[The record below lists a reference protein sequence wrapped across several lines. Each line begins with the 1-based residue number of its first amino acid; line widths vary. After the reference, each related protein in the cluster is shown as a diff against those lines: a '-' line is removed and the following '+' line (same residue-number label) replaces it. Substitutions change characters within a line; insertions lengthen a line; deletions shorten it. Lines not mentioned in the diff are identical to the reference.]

1 MHSVDPPNLARLTA
15 LFARDANLTFG
26 GGMATAETL
35 RRELVSRRG
44 WVSDFDFRFG
54 YAASR
59 LTPGTNLLALCAVL
73 GWQLGGGPG
82 AVVAL
87 LASSIPSAI
96 IVAALTAGYNDVVAV
111 PGVADAVRG
120 AVAASV
126 ALILASAWVLL
137 RPQLVAG
144 KRTRTLIL
152 IVLCWTAHDV
162 FHLSALT
169 VLLTAGA
176 LSGLWLEP

>member
-1 MHSVDPPNLARLTA
+1 MYQPNLARLAA

-26 GGMATAETL
+26 GGTATAETL

-73 GWQLGGGPG
+73 GWQIGGGRG

-87 LASSIPSAI
+87 LASSIPGAM
-96 IVAALTAGYNDVVAV
+96 IVAALTAGYYDVVAV

-126 ALILASAWVLL
+126 ALILATAWALM

-144 KRTRTLIL
+144 KRIRTLTL
-152 IVLCWTAHDV
+152 IALCWTAHDV

-169 VLLTAGA
+169 VLLAASAIG
-176 LSGLWLEP
+176 GLWLKP